1 MSLQRRIVTSHESPS
16 RSSSPPP
23 LSQSRRLGGGGPS
36 SSSKGEYASLNNP
49 SSLEYNKSASRK
61 RVLFILGP
69 ILFILFIIHLLSP
82 SSSNDLNG
90 SNGRNHLL
98 PGFGPRSTAS
108 RRTDRINAARQ
119 RQKSAASG
127 EWRASDLN
135 GRVRASAD
143 LTSTRSLLVC
153 HRTISTPS
161 NTGITSTLN
170 PN

>member
-23 LSQSRRLGGGGPS
+23 LSQSRRLAGGP
-36 SSSKGEYASLNNP
+36 SSSKGEYAPLN
-49 SSLEYNKSASRK
+49 SAASAEYSKSASRK

-82 SSSNDLNG
+82 SSGSDSSG
-90 SNGRNHLL
+90 SNGRNHL
-98 PGFGPRSTAS
+98 PGFGPRSSAS

-127 EWRASDLN
+127 KP
-135 GRVRASAD
+135 
-143 LTSTRSLLVC
+143 SLLPSLSREASISDSFIADPFLVFVPPC
-153 HRTISTPS
+153 HCLSLVIRSSI
-161 NTGITSTLN
+161 NDN
-170 PN
+170 PQT